1 MMISEDCACI
11 RSVTSLMEI
20 CILMDLDV
28 LGVSAGKTSV
38 CSVCDLDPTSQY
50 TDVKESLNLTVLV
63 AANWIRC
70 SFLFCFCSDE
80 NFEYGG
86 MGPDGDEEEEDEE
99 IDQRELQRRKE
110 RLEREQWL
118 REQVCVKKNAM
129 CSCLCACVLPGSF
142 SID

>member
-63 AANWIRC
+63 AANWSRC
-70 SFLFCFCSDE
+70 
-80 NFEYGG
+80 
-86 MGPDGDEEEEDEE
+86 
-99 IDQRELQRRKE
+99 
-110 RLEREQWL
+110 
-118 REQVCVKKNAM
+118 V
-129 CSCLCACVLPGSF
+129 
-142 SID
+142 